1 MAAIL
6 GIVRNSAC
14 CQLCRIRHSWHAVQ
28 HLKVAADAA
37 FGEGSAESTAWFE
50 KWRHILRHE
59 PEGAGKVIDALRY
72 LERKGVGI
80 RIIAREL
87 GYFRSNRHRMNYR
100 RLADAGYP
108 IGSGSVEAANKTLI
122 SCRMKRSGQRWSR
135 DGGQG
140 VLTFRSLAKSGRFD
154 RAWARLARSWQPW
167 RPPARGGAA
176 NDNREL
182 ALAA

>member
-1 MAAIL
+1 M
-6 GIVRNSAC
+6 
-14 CQLCRIRHSWHAVQ
+14 
-28 HLKVAADAA
+28 AADAA
-37 FGEGSAESTAWFE
+37 FGEGSPEAMAWFE
-50 KWRHILRHE
+50 KWRHILRHH
-59 PEGAGKVIDALRY
+59 PEGAFKVIDALRH
-72 LERKGVGI
+72 LERKGVGA

-108 IGSGSVEAANKTLI
+108 IGSGSVEAANRTLVTT
-122 SCRMKRSGQRWSR
+122 RMKRSGQRWSR